1 MNKSK
6 IIKLKKRFWKL
17 YSLEFN
23 CNSDAFELMRQ
34 IGVEQGKELTEEDLK
49 WTKNLEMRME
59 FYLEK

>member
-49 WTKNLEMRME
+49 
-59 FYLEK
+59 